1 MAVRTIFYDNK
12 NWEYFIEYKQQKN
25 LYLKLKGN
33 QIIVS
38 APFFVHL
45 EVIENFVQANIG
57 KLVTR
62 IAGHELY
69 DNLKIARIA
78 FFPKPFIYFLD
89 RQLPIIIKYQK
100 QTKFFFSDNE
110 FFIYTPL
117 SVSDPQQQTLLIK
130 KLSSFLKKAAQPIFT
145 ERLNYWQATMN
156 LEIKQLEIKTMKSKW
171 GVCYPSLQKIT
182 LNAKLIHFS
191 TQVID
196 YVVIHEL
203 AHLVQPNHNKNFW
216 NLVTLYCPEYK
227 ICKNI
232 LKYSSVGIS
241 DAKD

>member
-38 APFFVHL
+38 APLFVQL

-57 KLVTR
+57 KLVSK
-62 IAGHELY
+62 IADHELY
-69 DNLKIARIA
+69 DNLKIDRIA
-78 FFPKPFIYFLD
+78 FAPKPFIYFLD
-89 RQLPIIIKYQK
+89 RKLPIIIKYQK
-100 QTKFFFSDNE
+100 QTKFFFSDSE

-117 SVSDPQQQTLLIK
+117 SIANEQQQALLIK
-130 KLSSFLKKAAQPIFT
+130 KLTSFLKKAAQPIFM
-145 ERLNYWQATMN
+145 ERLAYWQAAMN
-156 LEIKQLEIKTMKSKW
+156 LKISQLEIRTMKSKW
-171 GVCYPSLQKIT
+171 GVCYPKLQKIT

-203 AHLVQPNHNKNFW
+203 AHLMHANHSKNFW
-216 NLVTLYCPEYK
+216 NLVALYCPEYK